1 MRSRAKIGQR
11 DRRRCYAVDVIPM
24 LVGNLDAASSCNL
37 ENNRGVILVGVS
49 IGVACVFKLNDI
61 TRTDSF
67 GLPVNTSAPATPAQD
82 EGGGP

>member
-1 MRSRAKIGQR
+1 
-11 DRRRCYAVDVIPM
+11 M
-24 LVGNLDAASSCNL
+24 LVGNLDAASSYNL

-67 GLPVNTSAPATPAQD
+67 GLPVNTSAPD
-82 EGGGP
+82 EAASVPYSSVAVC